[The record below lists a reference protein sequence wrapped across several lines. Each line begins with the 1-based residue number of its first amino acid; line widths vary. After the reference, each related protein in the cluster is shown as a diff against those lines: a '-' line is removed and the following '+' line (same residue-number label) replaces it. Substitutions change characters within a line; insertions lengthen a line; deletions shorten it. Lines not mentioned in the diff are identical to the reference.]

1 MQTQVD
7 NTNSLENSEL
17 LKELIKEQKKT
28 QRLLS
33 KLIGVTELNTE
44 YTLRGKEVQFSAK
57 RVLTSKLA
65 ELEYEL
71 TDFQIDQVNQMTLF
85 RLFELDKQV
94 TRKARELLGP
104 HLTQSDIT
112 KLVSLI
118 IGRQNKKVSKLLSR
132 NSITWWDKANATTQT
147 EEALNNHR
155 KNCIRSSKELNRV
168 VRDLSKSGLKISLIE
183 TLVKTGSLP
192 ESIRVIFN
200 DRSETDF

>member
-1 MQTQVD
+1 MQTHVD

-28 QRLLS
+28 QRILS

-104 HLTQSDIT
+104 HITQSDIS

-147 EEALNNHR
+147 EEALYAHR
-155 KNCIRSSKELNRV
+155 KSCIQSSKELNRV

-183 TLVKTGSLP
+183 TLVKAGSLP
-192 ESIRVIFN
+192 VSIQVIFEDSPDN
-200 DRSETDF
+200 

>member
-104 HLTQSDIT
+104 HLTQSDI
-112 KLVSLI
+112 
-118 IGRQNKKVSKLLSR
+118 SK
-132 NSITWWDKANATTQT
+132 
-147 EEALNNHR
+147 
-155 KNCIRSSKELNRV
+155 
-168 VRDLSKSGLKISLIE
+168 
-183 TLVKTGSLP
+183 
-192 ESIRVIFN
+192 
-200 DRSETDF
+200 